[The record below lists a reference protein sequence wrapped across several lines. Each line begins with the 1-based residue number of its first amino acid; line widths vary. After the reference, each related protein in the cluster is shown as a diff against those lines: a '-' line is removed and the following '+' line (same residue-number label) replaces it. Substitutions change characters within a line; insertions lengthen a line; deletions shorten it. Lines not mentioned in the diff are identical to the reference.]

1 VVSHV
6 CDRHAPGPVDRL
18 PVVIQGGMGVGVSG
32 WGLAR
37 AVSLAGGLGVVSGVG
52 LDTLV
57 ARRLQLGDAGGHLRR
72 ALTAF
77 PYPEVAR
84 RVLQRYFVAGGIGA
98 HEAFAPAPMAVV
110 RPGRRAVEL
119 AVVAN
124 FAEVFLAKEGHD
136 HPVGVNYMEK
146 LQMSTPASVYGAM
159 LAGVDYVLMGAGIP
173 ARLPALL
180 DDFAEGRRGE
190 LPVDVAGD
198 GEPAITARFD
208 PVAALDTG
216 VEAERSTSLP
226 ARPRFLAVVSSHL
239 LAAYLARDA
248 RTRPDGFVVEGPI
261 AGGHNAPPRGRLV
274 LDASGEP
281 VYGPRDEADLAK
293 MVALGLPFWM
303 AGGYASPDAL
313 GAALHAGAEGV
324 QVGTAFALS
333 EESGLG
339 PELRRSLA
347 LRAESG
353 DLEVRTDP
361 RASPT
366 GFPLKVAELP
376 GTAAEASVRDGRRR
390 VCDIGYLRVPFRSP
404 GGVIGYRCPAEPLA
418 AYVRKGGRAEEASGR
433 ICLCNALIAA
443 VGLGQRRRSGSVEP
457 PITTIGGD
465 LGFLPR
471 LVDAVGPV
479 PYPAA
484 AVVRYLLSG
493 VTAGR

>member
-1 VVSHV
+1 
-6 CDRHAPGPVDRL
+6 
-18 PVVIQGGMGVGVSG
+18 MGVGVSG

-57 ARRLQLGDAGGHLRR
+57 ARRLQLGDRGGHLRR
-72 ALTAF
+72 ALAAF
-77 PYPEVAR
+77 PYPEVAG
-84 RVLQRYFVAGGIGA
+84 RVLQRYFVAGGICA
-98 HEAFAPAPMAVV
+98 RQAFAPTPMAVV
-110 RPGRRAVEL
+110 RPGRRAMEL

-173 ARLPALL
+173 ARIPALL
-180 DDFAEGRRGE
+180 DDFAKGLRGQ
-190 LPVDVAGD
+190 LPVDVAGE
-198 GEPAITARFD
+198 GEPALIARFD
-208 PVAALDTG
+208 PGSALAAG
-216 VEAERSTSLP
+216 VEAAGSVGSPT
-226 ARPRFLAVVSSHL
+226 RPRFLAVVSSHL

-248 RTRPDGFVVEGPI
+248 RTRPDGFVVEGPT

-281 VYGPRDEADLAK
+281 VYGPRDEVDLTK
-293 MVALGLPFWM
+293 MSALGLPFWL

-313 GAALHAGAEGV
+313 AGALRAGAQGV
-324 QVGTAFALS
+324 QVGSAFALCQ
-333 EESGLG
+333 ESGLT

-347 LRAESG
+347 EAAEAG

-366 GFPLKVAELP
+366 GFPLKVAQLP
-376 GTAAEASVRDGRRR
+376 GTASEASVRDGRRR

-404 GGVIGYRCPAEPLA
+404 DGGTGYRCPAEPLGSH
-418 AYVRKGGRAEEASGR
+418 VRKGGRVEDTAGR
-433 ICLCNALIAA
+433 ICLCNGLIAA
-443 VGLGQRRRSGSVEP
+443 VGLGQRRRSGPVEP
-457 PITTIGGD
+457 PVVTIGGD
-465 LGFLPR
+465 LGFLAR

-484 AVVRYLLSG
+484 AVVRYLLTG
-493 VTAGR
+493 LGAGC